1 LALQCVPQRR
11 AAAAEQAQ
19 RLFAR
24 RSLRG
29 THTHSV
35 VRKWSVLR
43 YRATGRGFVVRHESF
58 SELFRFYATSH
69 FYKVGSARPPVH
81 IHSGTGLTPAT
92 SAPGLR
98 SPLPHRHRHWARPC
112 HICTGT
118 GLTPATSAPGPGS
131 QAIEILSVLVVY
143 YIVAANIEY
152 GSIGLLTWSMWFVAF
167 CWFFTPFWFNPL
179 AFDWSKTLR
188 DFEDWTEWMKREV
201 RALHSTVQPVCAA
214 RSHCA

>member
-1 LALQCVPQRR
+1 MLRRRHRSDAALQKKFAPNVPSSRPQSVKKVADAPEKTSALPNFLRV
-11 AAAAEQAQ
+11 
-19 RLFAR
+19 
-24 RSLRG
+24 RSRVPL
-29 THTHSV
+29 HHLQP
-35 VRKWSVLR
+35 W
-43 YRATGRGFVVRHESF
+43 ATGTDCS
-58 SELFRFYATSH
+58 
-69 FYKVGSARPPVH
+69 P
-81 IHSGTGLTPAT
+81 
-92 SAPGLR
+92 APGLG
-98 SPLPHRHRHWARPC
+98 SPLPHRHRDWARPC
-112 HICTGT
+112 HIGTGT